1 LPDVAEM
8 LHVHSSTL
16 RCWSDEGRITSY
28 RISPRGDRRYMPAD
42 VQQFIDTMN
51 MTDDHAVKQMP

>member
-1 LPDVAEM
+1 M